1 MASPYGAQSY
11 LATQA
16 QSATPLQRVVL
27 LYDEAVRSAT
37 TAHGA
42 MVRRDIPTRRSA
54 VSKLM
59 AIIAELQNTLDLERG
74 GKIAADLDG
83 IYTFMFSRLLDAV
96 SKQQAEPIAD
106 VQRMLETLRGAWQ
119 QIAAQP
125 ADPGMRRNAS

>member
-1 MASPYGAQSY
+1 MASMYGAQSY
-11 LATQA
+11 LTTQA

-27 LYDEAVRSAT
+27 LYDEAVRSAA

-42 MVRRDIPTRRSA
+42 MERRDIPARREA

-96 SKQQAEPIAD
+96 ARQEAQPIAE
-106 VQRMLETLRGAWQ
+106 VRRMLETLRDAWQ

-125 ADPGMRRNAS
+125 AAPGMDRSA